1 MRGWGMKKSFMER
14 LAAFIVDKRRLF
26 VVLFAVACVLSIFSA
41 SKTDVNN
48 ELTDYLPDSTQ
59 TRQGLEIMNREFIT
73 YGDAKVMVSNVTLAQ
88 AEELAEMLRGVDGV
102 KDVEFE
108 KDTHH
113 YNSASALFEV
123 TFDGE
128 KLDEISIQGVKNV
141 RAALSGYDTYITTEI
156 GNPTGEI
163 LEHEMRIVLII
174 LMCSIFVVLLLT
186 SRTYAEVPVLIIT
199 FGVAVWVNK
208 GTNYWFH
215 EVSFITNSIA
225 AVLQLG
231 LGIDYAIIMCH
242 HYTEERELF
251 APREATIRA
260 LTLAI
265 PEISASSLTT
275 ISGLL
280 ALSFMKIKIG
290 EDMSL
295 VLIKSILFLMLTVF
309 FLMPALIM
317 YMSPWIDK
325 THHRKFLPRID
336 ALGRFAIR
344 SRYVVPPIF
353 LVIIVAGFL
362 LSSKCPYVFGY
373 STLDTIKQ
381 NDYKIAEKKINAT
394 FGETNQ
400 VVLIFPFTD
409 FESEASLLDDLNELK
424 GVDHIQA
431 LAGEEAKDGYMVT
444 DSLTPRKFAE
454 LTDID
459 IGVSRALYTA
469 YCTANDDYTKALGQL
484 VDLSNIDNCSVPLID
499 MFKFLYEQRDIYRSK
514 IDAETMNDLEEMYD
528 RLIDGEKQLHS
539 EHYSRMILY
548 LNLPVESEETYD
560 YLTVIKGAV
569 GKYYDESYFVGETA
583 KDKDFSDAFST
594 DNTLISI
601 LTVVFVILVLLVTF
615 KSVALPLLL
624 ILVIQGSVWI
634 NFSFPALLHNN
645 LYFLAYLIVSA
656 IMMGANIDYAI
667 VISSRYLRLKEEM
680 PYKEAMIEALNQA
693 FPTVVTSGTILA
705 AAGMSIGFLSSENT
719 VASIGICLGRAFAE
733 ALGDKRGITRYG
745 QFLLPM
751 DETLVL
757 IACDLS
763 GRDYLGWSVD
773 LPAQV
778 QQTKQEVP
786 FLIWANYD
794 LEGEEIEAVS
804 LNYLSG
810 LLLRAAGLEGTDYT
824 VSYDT
829 DDFANVKTIVVTITG
844 IGNYTGTVAKSYRIT
859 PKELTVD
866 TESASKVYDGTPL
879 TAPGHITGLVAG
891 ETAEVNTPNSQTE
904 VGSAF
909 NLATSIIWGTAQERN
924 YTWKIGEIGTLT
936 VTPQSIVPDPENTPR
951 AIRASPSTTRAIR
964 CTTARSTSGLR

>member
-275 ISGLL
+275 
-280 ALSFMKIKIG
+280 
-290 EDMSL
+290 
-295 VLIKSILFLMLTVF
+295 
-309 FLMPALIM
+309 IM

-719 VASIGICLGRAFAE
+719 VASIGICLGRGTLISMVLVMCVLPQILL
-733 ALGDKRGITRYG
+733 LGDSLVEKTSFTIGHHAAPQHLQGAMRVNGHVRGYINGYV
-745 QFLLPM
+745 
-751 DETLVL
+751 DAE
-757 IACDLS
+757 IH
-763 GRDYLGWSVD
+763 GRVNGTVSASIDIGNVQMEEA
-773 LPAQV
+773 PAQ
-778 QQTKQEVP
+778 TVP
-786 FLIWANYD
+786 AAD
-794 LEGEEIEAVS
+794 LHGEEGSDE
-804 LNYLSG
+804 
-810 LLLRAAGLEGTDYT
+810 
-824 VSYDT
+824 
-829 DDFANVKTIVVTITG
+829 KT
-844 IGNYTGTVAKSYRIT
+844 
-859 PKELTVD
+859 
-866 TESASKVYDGTPL
+866 
-879 TAPGHITGLVAG
+879 
-891 ETAEVNTPNSQTE
+891 
-904 VGSAF
+904 
-909 NLATSIIWGTAQERN
+909 
-924 YTWKIGEIGTLT
+924 
-936 VTPQSIVPDPENTPR
+936 
-951 AIRASPSTTRAIR
+951 
-964 CTTARSTSGLR
+964 

>member
-1 MRGWGMKKSFMER
+1 
-14 LAAFIVDKRRLF
+14 
-26 VVLFAVACVLSIFSA
+26 
-41 SKTDVNN
+41 
-48 ELTDYLPDSTQ
+48 
-59 TRQGLEIMNREFIT
+59 
-73 YGDAKVMVSNVTLAQ
+73 
-88 AEELAEMLRGVDGV
+88 
-102 KDVEFE
+102 
-108 KDTHH
+108 
-113 YNSASALFEV
+113 
-123 TFDGE
+123 
-128 KLDEISIQGVKNV
+128 
-141 RAALSGYDTYITTEI
+141 
-156 GNPTGEI
+156 
-163 LEHEMRIVLII
+163 MRIVLII

-186 SRTYAEVPVLIIT
+186 SHTYAEVPVLIIT
-199 FGVAVWVNK
+199 FAVAVWVNK

-719 VASIGICLGRAFAE
+719 VASIGICLGRGTLISMVLVMCVLPQILL
-733 ALGDKRGITRYG
+733 LGDSLVEKTSFTIGHHAAPQHLQGAMRVNGHVRGYINGYV
-745 QFLLPM
+745 
-751 DETLVL
+751 DAE
-757 IACDLS
+757 IH
-763 GRDYLGWSVD
+763 GRVNGTVSASIDIGNVQMEEA
-773 LPAQV
+773 PAQ
-778 QQTKQEVP
+778 TVP
-786 FLIWANYD
+786 AAD
-794 LEGEEIEAVS
+794 LHGEE
-804 LNYLSG
+804 
-810 LLLRAAGLEGTDYT
+810 
-824 VSYDT
+824 
-829 DDFANVKTIVVTITG
+829 
-844 IGNYTGTVAKSYRIT
+844 
-859 PKELTVD
+859 
-866 TESASKVYDGTPL
+866 
-879 TAPGHITGLVAG
+879 
-891 ETAEVNTPNSQTE
+891 
-904 VGSAF
+904 GSD
-909 NLATSIIWGTAQERN
+909 E
-924 YTWKIGEIGTLT
+924 KK
-936 VTPQSIVPDPENTPR
+936 
-951 AIRASPSTTRAIR
+951 
-964 CTTARSTSGLR
+964 

>member
-1 MRGWGMKKSFMER
+1 MKKSFMER

-102 KDVEFE
+102 KDVVFE

-141 RAALSGYDTYITTEI
+141 RAALDGYDTYITTEI

-163 LEHEMRIVLII
+163 LEREMRIVLII

-186 SRTYAEVPVLIIT
+186 SHTYAEVPVLIIT

-242 HYTEERELF
+242 HYTEEREHLE
-251 APREATIRA
+251 PREATIRA

-317 YMSPWIDK
+317 YMSPWIDR
-325 THHRKFLPRID
+325 THHRQFLPRID

-344 SRYVVPPIF
+344 SRYIVPPIF
-353 LVIIVAGFL
+353 LVIM
-362 LSSKCPYVFGY
+362 
-373 STLDTIKQ
+373 
-381 NDYKIAEKKINAT
+381 
-394 FGETNQ
+394 
-400 VVLIFPFTD
+400 
-409 FESEASLLDDLNELK
+409 LDDLNELK

-431 LAGEEAKDGYMVT
+431 LADEEAKDGYMVT

-469 YCTANDDYTKALGQL
+469 YCTANDNYTKAIGQL
-484 VDLSNIDNCSVPLID
+484 VDLSNIDNCSVPLIN

-514 IDAETMNDLEEMYD
+514 IDAATMRDLEEMYD

-539 EHYSRMILY
+539 ENYSRMILY

-560 YLTVIKGAV
+560 YLTVIKGVV

-601 LTVVFVILVLLVTF
+601 LTLVFVVLVLLLTF

-634 NFSFPALLHNN
+634 NFSFPTILHNN
-645 LYFLAYLIVSA
+645 LYFLAYLIVSS

-719 VASIGICLGRAFAE
+719 VASIGICLGRGTLISMVLVMCVLPQILL
-733 ALGDKRGITRYG
+733 LGDSLVEKTSFTIGHHAAQQHLQGAMRVNGHVRGYINGYVDAEIHGR
-745 QFLLPM
+745 
-751 DETLVL
+751 V
-757 IACDLS
+757 S
-763 GRDYLGWSVD
+763 GTVSASIDIGNVQMEEA
-773 LPAQV
+773 PAQ
-778 QQTKQEVP
+778 TVP
-786 FLIWANYD
+786 AAD
-794 LEGEEIEAVS
+794 LHSEEGSDEE
-804 LNYLSG
+804 
-810 LLLRAAGLEGTDYT
+810 T
-824 VSYDT
+824 
-829 DDFANVKTIVVTITG
+829 
-844 IGNYTGTVAKSYRIT
+844 
-859 PKELTVD
+859 
-866 TESASKVYDGTPL
+866 
-879 TAPGHITGLVAG
+879 
-891 ETAEVNTPNSQTE
+891 
-904 VGSAF
+904 
-909 NLATSIIWGTAQERN
+909 
-924 YTWKIGEIGTLT
+924 
-936 VTPQSIVPDPENTPR
+936 
-951 AIRASPSTTRAIR
+951 
-964 CTTARSTSGLR
+964 

>member
-1 MRGWGMKKSFMER
+1 MKKSFMER

-59 TRQGLEIMNREFIT
+59 TRQGLEIMNSEFIT

-102 KDVEFE
+102 KDVVFE

-141 RAALSGYDTYITTEI
+141 RAALDGYDTYITTEV

-163 LEHEMRIVLII
+163 LEREMRIVLII

-186 SRTYAEVPVLIIT
+186 SHTYAEVPVLIIT

-242 HYTEERELF
+242 HYTEEREHLE
-251 APREATIRA
+251 PREATIRA

-317 YMSPWIDK
+317 YMSPWIDR
-325 THHRKFLPRID
+325 THHRQFLPRID

-344 SRYVVPPIF
+344 SRYIVPPIF
-353 LVIIVAGFL
+353 LVIIIAGFL

-409 FESEASLLDDLNELK
+409 FESEADLLDDLNELK

-469 YCTANDDYTKALGQL
+469 YCTANDDYTKAIGQL
-484 VDLSNIDNCSVPLID
+484 VDLSNIDNCSVPLIN

-514 IDAETMNDLEEMYD
+514 IDAATMRDLEEMYD

-539 EHYSRMILY
+539 ENYSRMILY

-560 YLTVIKGAV
+560 YLTVIKGVV

-601 LTVVFVILVLLVTF
+601 LTLVFVVLVLLLTF

-634 NFSFPALLHNN
+634 NFSFPTILHNN
-645 LYFLAYLIVSA
+645 LYFLAYLIVSS

-667 VISSRYLRLKEEM
+667 VTTSRFMEFKDKM
-680 PYKEAMIEALNQA
+680 PKKDAIIETMNLA
-693 FPTVVTSGTILA
+693 FPT
-705 AAGMSIGFLSSENT
+705 
-719 VASIGICLGRAFAE
+719 
-733 ALGDKRGITRYG
+733 
-745 QFLLPM
+745 
-751 DETLVL
+751 
-757 IACDLS
+757 
-763 GRDYLGWSVD
+763 
-773 LPAQV
+773 
-778 QQTKQEVP
+778 
-786 FLIWANYD
+786 
-794 LEGEEIEAVS
+794 
-804 LNYLSG
+804 
-810 LLLRAAGLEGTDYT
+810 
-824 VSYDT
+824 
-829 DDFANVKTIVVTITG
+829 
-844 IGNYTGTVAKSYRIT
+844 
-859 PKELTVD
+859 
-866 TESASKVYDGTPL
+866 
-879 TAPGHITGLVAG
+879 
-891 ETAEVNTPNSQTE
+891 
-904 VGSAF
+904 
-909 NLATSIIWGTAQERN
+909 II
-924 YTWKIGEIGTLT
+924 
-936 VTPQSIVPDPENTPR
+936 
-951 AIRASPSTTRAIR
+951 
-964 CTTARSTSGLR
+964 TSGLMMVIAGILIGQMTSNAAIAGIGDSLGRGTIITIIIVMFILPQILLLGEKVIDKTSFDVPTPVSQHQFSGRVRIDGMVRGEIRGQIHGIVHAYVDGDVNISLLSGQTEPDPGEDTDPAPSPEPEAEPKPEPGEEAAPQDEQPQEKEAEAHEE

>member
-1 MRGWGMKKSFMER
+1 MKKSFMER

-88 AEELAEMLRGVDGV
+88 AEELAELLRGVDGV
-102 KDVEFE
+102 KDVVFE

-141 RAALSGYDTYITTEI
+141 RAALDGYDTYITTEV

-163 LEHEMRIVLII
+163 LEREMRIVLII

-186 SRTYAEVPVLIIT
+186 SHTYAEVPVLIIT

-242 HYTEERELF
+242 HYTEEREHLE
-251 APREATIRA
+251 PREATIRA

-317 YMSPWIDK
+317 YMSPWIDR
-325 THHRKFLPRID
+325 THHRQFLPRID

-344 SRYVVPPIF
+344 SRYIVPPIF
-353 LVIIVAGFL
+353 LVIIIAGFL

-400 VVLIFPFTD
+400 VALIFPFTD
-409 FESEASLLDDLNELK
+409 FESEADLLDDLNELK

-431 LAGEEAKDGYMVT
+431 LADEEAKDGYMVT

-469 YCTANDDYTKALGQL
+469 YCTANDDYTKAIGQL
-484 VDLSNIDNCSVPLID
+484 VDLSNIDNCSVPLIN

-514 IDAETMNDLEEMYD
+514 IDAATMRDLEEMYD

-539 EHYSRMILY
+539 ENYSRMILY

-560 YLTVIKGAV
+560 YLTVIKGVV

-601 LTVVFVILVLLVTF
+601 LTLVFVVLVLLLTF

-634 NFSFPALLHNN
+634 NFSFPTILHNN
-645 LYFLAYLIVSA
+645 LYFLAYLIVSS

-667 VISSRYLRLKEEM
+667 VIATRFNELKDKMEH
-680 PYKEAMIEALNQA
+680 KQAMIETINFA
-693 FPTVVTSGTILA
+693 FPTILTSGTIMTVSGIL
-705 AAGMSIGFLSSENT
+705 IGQMTSDACI
-719 VASIGICLGRAFAE
+719 VGIGQCLGR
-733 ALGDKRGITRYG
+733 GTIISII
-745 QFLLPM
+745 
-751 DETLVL
+751 LVL
-757 IACDLS
+757 FVLPQILLIGTRIVDRTSFAVPKLVARSS
-763 GRDYLGWSVD
+763 GNGRMRVNGIVQGEIHGSVAGTMNAIVD
-773 LPAQV
+773 GDV
-778 QQTKQEVP
+778 QLTVISGNVSQELDDNEKQEVQ
-786 FLIWANYD
+786 NED
-794 LEGEEIEAVS
+794 
-804 LNYLSG
+804 
-810 LLLRAAGLEGTDYT
+810 
-824 VSYDT
+824 
-829 DDFANVKTIVVTITG
+829 
-844 IGNYTGTVAKSYRIT
+844 
-859 PKELTVD
+859 
-866 TESASKVYDGTPL
+866 
-879 TAPGHITGLVAG
+879 
-891 ETAEVNTPNSQTE
+891 Q
-904 VGSAF
+904 
-909 NLATSIIWGTAQERN
+909 
-924 YTWKIGEIGTLT
+924 
-936 VTPQSIVPDPENTPR
+936 
-951 AIRASPSTTRAIR
+951 
-964 CTTARSTSGLR
+964 

>member
-1 MRGWGMKKSFMER
+1 MKKSFMER
-14 LAAFIVDKRRLF
+14 MAAFIVDKRRLF
-26 VVLFAVACVLSIFSA
+26 VVLFAVACVLSVFSV

-73 YGDAKVMVSNVTLAQ
+73 YGDAKVMVSNVTFTQ

-102 KDVEFE
+102 KSVEFE
-108 KDTHH
+108 KDTQH
-113 YNSASALFEV
+113 YNSASALFVV

-141 RAALSGYDTYITTEI
+141 RAALDGYDTYITTEI

-163 LEHEMRIVLII
+163 LEREMRIVLII

-186 SRTYAEVPVLIIT
+186 SHTYAEVPVLIIT
-199 FGVAVWVNK
+199 FAVAVWVNK

-242 HYTEERELF
+242 HYTEERERME
-251 APREATIRA
+251 PREATIRA

-295 VLIKSILFLMLTVF
+295 VLIKAILFLMLTVF

-317 YMSPWIDK
+317 YMSPWIDR
-325 THHRKFLPRID
+325 THHRQFLPRID

-344 SRYVVPPIF
+344 SRYIVPPIF
-353 LVIIVAGFL
+353 LVIIIAGFV

-400 VVLIFPFTD
+400 VALIFPFTD
-409 FESEASLLDDLNELK
+409 YESEASLLDDLKELK
-424 GVDHIQA
+424 GVDRVQA
-431 LAGEEAKDGYMVT
+431 LANEEAKDGYMLT

-484 VDLSNIDNCSVPLID
+484 VDLSNIDNCSVPLIE

-514 IDAETMNDLEEMYD
+514 IAASTMKDLEEMYD

-539 EHYSRMILY
+539 EKYSRMILY

-560 YLTVIKGAV
+560 YLTVIKGVV
-569 GKYYDESYFVGETA
+569 GKYYNESYFVGETA

-601 LTVVFVILVLLVTF
+601 LTLVFVILVLLLTF

-634 NFSFPALLHNN
+634 NFSFPTILHNNLYFLAYLIVSAIMMGANIDYAIVISSRYLRLKEEMPYKEAMIQGSVWINFSFPTILHNN

-705 AAGMSIGFLSSENT
+705 TAGMSIGFLSSENT
-719 VASIGICLGRAFAE
+719 VASIGVCLGRGTLLSMVLVMCVLPQILL
-733 ALGDKRGITRYG
+733 LGDSLVEKTSFTIGLHPATQQLHGAMRVNGHVRGYINGYV
-745 QFLLPM
+745 
-751 DETLVL
+751 DAE
-757 IACDLS
+757 IH
-763 GRDYLGWSVD
+763 GRVNGTVSASIDIGDVQMEE
-773 LPAQV
+773 LPAHV
-778 QQTKQEVP
+778 
-786 FLIWANYD
+786 
-794 LEGEEIEAVS
+794 
-804 LNYLSG
+804 
-810 LLLRAAGLEGTDYT
+810 
-824 VSYDT
+824 
-829 DDFANVKTIVVTITG
+829 
-844 IGNYTGTVAKSYRIT
+844 
-859 PKELTVD
+859 
-866 TESASKVYDGTPL
+866 
-879 TAPGHITGLVAG
+879 
-891 ETAEVNTPNSQTE
+891 
-904 VGSAF
+904 
-909 NLATSIIWGTAQERN
+909 
-924 YTWKIGEIGTLT
+924 
-936 VTPQSIVPDPENTPR
+936 
-951 AIRASPSTTRAIR
+951 ASPAQLHSEEGSDEET
-964 CTTARSTSGLR
+964 

>member
-1 MRGWGMKKSFMER
+1 MKKSFMER
-14 LAAFIVDKRRLF
+14 MAAFIVDKRRLF

-102 KDVEFE
+102 KDVVFE

-141 RAALSGYDTYITTEI
+141 RAALDGYDTYTTTGI
-156 GNPTGEI
+156 GDPPGEI
-163 LEHEMRIVLII
+163 LEREMRIVLII

-186 SRTYAEVPVLIIT
+186 SHTYAEVPVLIIT

-242 HYTEERELF
+242 HYTEEREHLE
-251 APREATIRA
+251 PREATIRA

-317 YMSPWIDK
+317 YMSPWIDR
-325 THHRKFLPRID
+325 THHRQFLPRID

-344 SRYVVPPIF
+344 SRYIVPPIF
-353 LVIIVAGFL
+353 LVIIIAGFL

-400 VVLIFPFTD
+400 VVLIFPFTN
-409 FESEASLLDDLNELK
+409 FESEADLFDDLNELK

-431 LAGEEAKDGYMVT
+431 LADEEAKDGYMLT

-469 YCTANDDYTKALGQL
+469 YCTANDDYTKAIGQL
-484 VDLSNIDNCSVPLID
+484 VDLSNIDNCSVPLIN

-514 IDAETMNDLEEMYD
+514 IDAATMRDLEEMYD

-539 EHYSRMILY
+539 EDYSRMILY

-560 YLTVIKGAV
+560 YLTVIKGVV
-569 GKYYDESYFVGETA
+569 GKYYDDSYFVGETA

-601 LTVVFVILVLLVTF
+601 LTLVFVVLVLLLTF

-634 NFSFPALLHNN
+634 NFSFPYFMGTN
-645 LYFLAYLIVSA
+645 LYFMGYLIVSS
-656 IMMGANIDYAI
+656 IQMGANIDYAI
-667 VISSRYLRLKEEM
+667 VIATRFNELKDKMEH
-680 PYKEAMIEALNQA
+680 KQAMIETINFA
-693 FPTVVTSGTILA
+693 FPTILTSGTIMTVSGIL
-705 AAGMSIGFLSSENT
+705 IGQMTSDACI
-719 VASIGICLGRAFAE
+719 VGIGQCLGRGTIISI
-733 ALGDKRGITRYG
+733 L
-745 QFLLPM
+745 
-751 DETLVL
+751 LVL
-757 IACDLS
+757 FVLPQILLIGTRIVDRTSFAVPKLVARSS
-763 GRDYLGWSVD
+763 GNGRMRVNGIVQGEIHGSVAGTMNAIVD
-773 LPAQV
+773 GDV
-778 QQTKQEVP
+778 QLTVISGNVSQELDDNKQQEVQ
-786 FLIWANYD
+786 NED
-794 LEGEEIEAVS
+794 
-804 LNYLSG
+804 
-810 LLLRAAGLEGTDYT
+810 
-824 VSYDT
+824 
-829 DDFANVKTIVVTITG
+829 
-844 IGNYTGTVAKSYRIT
+844 
-859 PKELTVD
+859 
-866 TESASKVYDGTPL
+866 
-879 TAPGHITGLVAG
+879 
-891 ETAEVNTPNSQTE
+891 Q
-904 VGSAF
+904 
-909 NLATSIIWGTAQERN
+909 
-924 YTWKIGEIGTLT
+924 
-936 VTPQSIVPDPENTPR
+936 
-951 AIRASPSTTRAIR
+951 
-964 CTTARSTSGLR
+964 

>member
-1 MRGWGMKKSFMER
+1 MKKSFMER

-102 KDVEFE
+102 KDVVFE

-141 RAALSGYDTYITTEI
+141 RAALDGYDTYITTEV

-163 LEHEMRIVLII
+163 LEREMRIVLII

-186 SRTYAEVPVLIIT
+186 SHTYAEVPVLIIT

-242 HYTEERELF
+242 HYTEEREHLE
-251 APREATIRA
+251 PREATIRA

-317 YMSPWIDK
+317 YMSPWIDR
-325 THHRKFLPRID
+325 THHRQFLPRID

-344 SRYVVPPIF
+344 SRYIVPPIF
-353 LVIIVAGFL
+353 LVIIIAGFL

-409 FESEASLLDDLNELK
+409 FESEADLLDDLNELK

-431 LAGEEAKDGYMVT
+431 LADEEAKDGYMVT

-469 YCTANDDYTKALGQL
+469 YCTANDDYTKAIGQL
-484 VDLSNIDNCSVPLID
+484 VDLSNIDNCSVPLIN

-514 IDAETMNDLEEMYD
+514 IDAATMRDLEEMYD

-539 EHYSRMILY
+539 ENYSRMILY

-560 YLTVIKGAV
+560 YLTVIKGVV

-601 LTVVFVILVLLVTF
+601 LTLVFVVLVLLLTF

-634 NFSFPALLHNN
+634 NFSFPTILHNN
-645 LYFLAYLIVSA
+645 LYFLAYLIVSS

-667 VISSRYLRLKEEM
+667 VTTSRFMEFKDKM
-680 PYKEAMIEALNQA
+680 PKKDAIIETMNLS
-693 FPTVVTSGTILA
+693 FPTIITSGLMMAIAGILIGQMTSNAAIAGIGDSLGRGTILTIIIVMFILPQILLLGEKVIDKTA
-705 AAGMSIGFLSSENT
+705 FDMPSAVSSHQSSGRVRIDGMVRGEIHGQIS
-719 VASIGICLGRAFAE
+719 GIVHAVVE
-733 ALGDKRGITRYG
+733 GDVNIS
-745 QFLLPM
+745 L
-751 DETLVL
+751 
-757 IACDLS
+757 LS
-763 GRDYLGWSVD
+763 G
-773 LPAQV
+773 
-778 QQTKQEVP
+778 
-786 FLIWANYD
+786 
-794 LEGEEIEAVS
+794 
-804 LNYLSG
+804 
-810 LLLRAAGLEGTDYT
+810 
-824 VSYDT
+824 
-829 DDFANVKTIVVTITG
+829 
-844 IGNYTGTVAKSYRIT
+844 
-859 PKELTVD
+859 
-866 TESASKVYDGTPL
+866 
-879 TAPGHITGLVAG
+879 TAEP
-891 ETAEVNTPNSQTE
+891 ETADAPQAQTE
-904 VGSAF
+904 KEDDAH
-909 NLATSIIWGTAQERN
+909 E
-924 YTWKIGEIGTLT
+924 
-936 VTPQSIVPDPENTPR
+936 
-951 AIRASPSTTRAIR
+951 
-964 CTTARSTSGLR
+964 

>member
-1 MRGWGMKKSFMER
+1 MKKSFMER

-102 KDVEFE
+102 KDVVFE

-141 RAALSGYDTYITTEI
+141 RAALDGYDTYITTEV

-163 LEHEMRIVLII
+163 LEREMRIVLII

-186 SRTYAEVPVLIIT
+186 SHTYAEVPVLIIT

-242 HYTEERELF
+242 HYTEEREHLE
-251 APREATIRA
+251 PREATIRA

-317 YMSPWIDK
+317 YMSPWIDR
-325 THHRKFLPRID
+325 THHRQFLPRID

-344 SRYVVPPIF
+344 SRYIVPPIF
-353 LVIIVAGFL
+353 LVIIIAGFL

-409 FESEASLLDDLNELK
+409 FESEADLLDDLNELK

-431 LAGEEAKDGYMVT
+431 LADEEAKDGYMVT

-469 YCTANDDYTKALGQL
+469 YCTANDDYTKAIGQL
-484 VDLSNIDNCSVPLID
+484 VDLSNIDNCSVPLIN

-514 IDAETMNDLEEMYD
+514 IDAATMSDLEEMYD

-539 EHYSRMILY
+539 ENYSRMILY

-560 YLTVIKGAV
+560 YLTVIKGVV
-569 GKYYDESYFVGETA
+569 GKYYDDSYFVGETA

-601 LTVVFVILVLLVTF
+601 LTLVFVVLVLLLTF

-634 NFSFPALLHNN
+634 NFSFPTILHNN
-645 LYFLAYLIVSA
+645 LYFLAYLIVSS

-667 VISSRYLRLKEEM
+667 VTTSRFMEFKDKM
-680 PYKEAMIEALNQA
+680 PKKDAIIETMNLS
-693 FPTVVTSGTILA
+693 FPTIITSGLMMAIAGILIGQMTSNAAIAGIGDSLGRGTILTIIIVMFILPQILLLGEKVIDKTA
-705 AAGMSIGFLSSENT
+705 FDMPSAVSSHQSAGRVRIDGMVRGEIHGQIS
-719 VASIGICLGRAFAE
+719 GIVHAVVE
-733 ALGDKRGITRYG
+733 GDVNIS
-745 QFLLPM
+745 L
-751 DETLVL
+751 
-757 IACDLS
+757 LS
-763 GRDYLGWSVD
+763 G
-773 LPAQV
+773 
-778 QQTKQEVP
+778 
-786 FLIWANYD
+786 
-794 LEGEEIEAVS
+794 
-804 LNYLSG
+804 
-810 LLLRAAGLEGTDYT
+810 
-824 VSYDT
+824 
-829 DDFANVKTIVVTITG
+829 
-844 IGNYTGTVAKSYRIT
+844 
-859 PKELTVD
+859 
-866 TESASKVYDGTPL
+866 
-879 TAPGHITGLVAG
+879 TAEP
-891 ETAEVNTPNSQTE
+891 ETADAPQAQTE
-904 VGSAF
+904 KEDDAH
-909 NLATSIIWGTAQERN
+909 E
-924 YTWKIGEIGTLT
+924 
-936 VTPQSIVPDPENTPR
+936 
-951 AIRASPSTTRAIR
+951 
-964 CTTARSTSGLR
+964 

>member
-1 MRGWGMKKSFMER
+1 MRGWGMKKPFMER

-325 THHRKFLPRID
+325 THHRQFLPRID

-353 LVIIVAGFL
+353 LVIIIAGFL

-499 MFKFLYEQRDIYRSK
+499 MFLFVCEQVDSGIVTLSDDQTQMLQ
-514 IDAETMNDLEEMYD
+514 DAEVQMNSAKAQLQGTDYD
-528 RLIDGEKQLHS
+528 RMLI
-539 EHYSRMILY
+539 Y
-548 LNLPVESEETYD
+548 LTLPESSDETYAFTD
-560 YLTVIKGAV
+560 KILEIAE
-569 GKYYDESYFVGETA
+569 KYYPDENVYLAGE
-583 KDKDFSDAFST
+583 ST
-594 DNTLISI
+594 NEYEFEKSFAVDNKVVSI
-601 LTVVFVILVLLVTF
+601 VSVLVVMLVLLFTF
-615 KSVALPLLL
+615 NSAGMPVLL
-624 ILVIQGSVWI
+624 ILVIQGCIWL
-634 NFSFPALLHNN
+634 NFSFPTITGK
-645 LYFLAYLIVSA
+645 YIFFLGYLIVSS
-656 IMMGANIDYAI
+656 IQMGANIDYAI
-667 VISSRYLRLKEEM
+667 VIASRYQELKSKMHHRDAIVET
-680 PYKEAMIEALNQA
+680 LNFA
-693 FPTVVTSGTILA
+693 FPTIITSGSIL
-705 AAGMSIGFLSSENT
+705 SICGFLIGSMTSEP
-719 VASIGICLGRAFAE
+719 VIAGIGESLGR
-733 ALGDKRGITRYG
+733 
-745 QFLLPM
+745 
-751 DETLVL
+751 
-757 IACDLS
+757 
-763 GRDYLGWSVD
+763 
-773 LPAQV
+773 
-778 QQTKQEVP
+778 
-786 FLIWANYD
+786 
-794 LEGEEIEAVS
+794 
-804 LNYLSG
+804 
-810 LLLRAAGLEGTDYT
+810 
-824 VSYDT
+824 
-829 DDFANVKTIVVTITG
+829 
-844 IGNYTGTVAKSYRIT
+844 GTVISIIMVMFALPQILLIGSGIVDKTSFSVPSITEKKSGHGKVSVNGMVRGNING
-859 PKELTVD
+859 TVHGIMHATVEGD
-866 TESASKVYDGTPL
+866 IDLNLIS
-879 TAPGHITGLVAG
+879 
-891 ETAEVNTPNSQTE
+891 
-904 VGSAF
+904 GSA
-909 NLATSIIWGTAQERN
+909 NEEQDDE
-924 YTWKIGEIGTLT
+924 E
-936 VTPQSIVPDPENTPR
+936 D
-951 AIRASPSTTRAIR
+951 
-964 CTTARSTSGLR
+964 

>member
-1 MRGWGMKKSFMER
+1 MKKSFMER

-102 KDVEFE
+102 KDVVFE

-141 RAALSGYDTYITTEI
+141 RAALDGYDTYITTEV

-163 LEHEMRIVLII
+163 LEREMRIVLII

-186 SRTYAEVPVLIIT
+186 SHTYAEVPVLIIT

-242 HYTEERELF
+242 HYTEEREHLE
-251 APREATIRA
+251 PREATIRA

-317 YMSPWIDK
+317 YMSPWIDR
-325 THHRKFLPRID
+325 THHRQFLPRID

-344 SRYVVPPIF
+344 SRYIVPPIF
-353 LVIIVAGFL
+353 LVIIIAGFL

-400 VVLIFPFTD
+400 VVLIFPFTN
-409 FESEASLLDDLNELK
+409 FESEADLLDDLNELK

-431 LAGEEAKDGYMVT
+431 LADEEAKDGYMVT

-469 YCTANDDYTKALGQL
+469 YCTANDDYTKAIGQL
-484 VDLSNIDNCSVPLID
+484 VDLSNIDNCSVPLIN

-514 IDAETMNDLEEMYD
+514 IDAATMSDLEEMYD

-539 EHYSRMILY
+539 EKYSRMILY

-560 YLTVIKGAV
+560 YLTVIKGVV
-569 GKYYDESYFVGETA
+569 GKYYDDSYFVGETA

-601 LTVVFVILVLLVTF
+601 LTLVFVVLVLLLTF

-634 NFSFPALLHNN
+634 NFSFPTILHNN
-645 LYFLAYLIVSA
+645 LYFLAYLIVSS

-667 VISSRYLRLKEEM
+667 VIATRFNELKDKMEH
-680 PYKEAMIEALNQA
+680 KQAMIETINFA
-693 FPTVVTSGTILA
+693 FPTILTSGTIMTVSGIL
-705 AAGMSIGFLSSENT
+705 IGQMTSDACI
-719 VASIGICLGRAFAE
+719 VGIGQCLGRGTIISI
-733 ALGDKRGITRYG
+733 L
-745 QFLLPM
+745 
-751 DETLVL
+751 LVL
-757 IACDLS
+757 FVLPQILLIGTRIVDRTSFAVPKLVARSS
-763 GRDYLGWSVD
+763 GNGRMRVNGIVQGEIHGSVAGTMNAIVD
-773 LPAQV
+773 GDV
-778 QQTKQEVP
+778 QLTVISGNVSQELDDNEKQEVQ
-786 FLIWANYD
+786 NED
-794 LEGEEIEAVS
+794 
-804 LNYLSG
+804 
-810 LLLRAAGLEGTDYT
+810 
-824 VSYDT
+824 
-829 DDFANVKTIVVTITG
+829 
-844 IGNYTGTVAKSYRIT
+844 
-859 PKELTVD
+859 
-866 TESASKVYDGTPL
+866 
-879 TAPGHITGLVAG
+879 
-891 ETAEVNTPNSQTE
+891 Q
-904 VGSAF
+904 
-909 NLATSIIWGTAQERN
+909 
-924 YTWKIGEIGTLT
+924 
-936 VTPQSIVPDPENTPR
+936 
-951 AIRASPSTTRAIR
+951 
-964 CTTARSTSGLR
+964 